1 MIDDIRDRY
10 IVYKTVSKEVLKLSD
25 IKRIFWQKY
34 QFLFGITKTTEAGL
48 FFEEYKDGKGLL
60 RCTQKSLKN
69 TLITMSLISEI
80 NSIPIIMFPIYI
92 SGTIKK
98 AKSVIEQMFRIV

>member
-1 MIDDIRDRY
+1 MIDNIRDRY
-10 IVYKTVSKEVLKLSD
+10 IVYKTIAKEVLKLSD

-34 QFLFGITKTTEAGL
+34 QLLFGITKTTEAGL
-48 FFEEYKDGKGLL
+48 FFEEYREQDGKGLL

-69 TLITMSLISEI
+69 TLITMALINEI
-80 NSIPIIMFPIYI
+80 NSIPVIIFPVYI

-98 AKSVIEQMFRIV
+98 AKSAIE